1 MDTKYPNKLRPA
13 TDTKPAHE
21 KPAIA
26 ADPFD
31 IEKAR
36 ERRDATTPQAQAA
49 LRRKR
54 MAELAG
60 GKP

>member
-1 MDTKYPNKLRPA
+1 MKTQYPSKPIPA

-21 KPAIA
+21 KPVIA

-60 GKP
+60 TKP